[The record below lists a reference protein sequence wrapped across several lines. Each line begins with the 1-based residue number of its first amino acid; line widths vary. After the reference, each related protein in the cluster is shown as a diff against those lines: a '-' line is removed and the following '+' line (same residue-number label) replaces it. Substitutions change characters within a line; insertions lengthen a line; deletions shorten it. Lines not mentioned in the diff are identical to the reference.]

1 MTKLTESDM
10 VDLVV
15 ELAQEIESSDGI
27 NWAMFPAGEEHL
39 FKVAATQVIEN
50 FNIVGQNGSKDDQ
63 IVLLM
68 ATAVKL
74 VVENAVL
81 NHQLLSSQKP
91 F

>member
-15 ELAQEIESSDGI
+15 ELAQQVESSDSI
-27 NWAMFPAGEEHL
+27 DWAMFPASEDSL
-39 FKVAATQVIEN
+39 YKVAATQILEN
-50 FNIVGQNGSKDDQ
+50 FNIIKDKDDQ
-63 IVLLM
+63 IMMLL
-68 ATAVKL
+68 ATTVKL

-81 NHQLLSSQKP
+81 NYAIMSSQKP